1 MVINVFWNVPRR
13 EIIFETLIYFHTI
26 GCNYILLEKLQ
37 TSMKTPAV
45 LVQQYISI
53 GGNCQ
58 IYIMSLRLIQVSI
71 CHIMVGAWICF
82 DKSAMYAETGV
93 YIIYYVYYTL
103 YAKKYN
109 PISVV
114 YHVDSG

>member
-13 EIIFETLIYFHTI
+13 EVIFETLIYFHAI

-37 TSMKTPAV
+37 TSMTTPAV

-58 IYIMSLRLIQVSI
+58 IYIMSFRYQYAILWWGHEYALIRAQ
-71 CHIMVGAWICF
+71 CMQ
-82 DKSAMYAETGV
+82 KRV
-93 YIIYYVYYTL
+93 YILYTMYIIRYMLKNIIQYQL
-103 YAKKYN
+103 YIMWTGDKK
-109 PISVV
+109 
-114 YHVDSG
+114 